1 MAVYKVV
8 EIFTS
13 INGEGVLAGQLAVFV
28 RFQGCN
34 LQCAFCDTKWANEV
48 TAPYREMSEQDIYE
62 TIKATGI
69 RNVTLTGGEP
79 LLQPEITALLQLLGK
94 DAFLQVEIETNGS
107 VELQPYMDLEQ
118 PPCFT
123 MDYKLPCSGMEA
135 YMCTENLRK
144 LRKQDTVKFV
154 AGSMADLERA
164 SAVIKQY
171 DLIGKCHVYLSP
183 VFGDI
188 NPADMVD
195 YMKEHCMNGVNLQLQ
210 MHKVIWDPD
219 AKGV

>member
-48 TAPYREMSEQDIYE
+48 TAPYTEMSEQDIYE